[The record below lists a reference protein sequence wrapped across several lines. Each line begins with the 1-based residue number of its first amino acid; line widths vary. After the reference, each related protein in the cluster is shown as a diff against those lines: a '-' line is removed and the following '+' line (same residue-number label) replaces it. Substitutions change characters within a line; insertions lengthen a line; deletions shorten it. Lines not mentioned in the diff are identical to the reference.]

1 MNSFFQ
7 VLLRLLALGSFSFVF
22 ILAVILLQPAKTH
35 RRRKFSTSFLKAS
48 YLLYL
53 VVFLAFLYFL
63 LFTSRNLENYF
74 DELNY
79 TLTALAGLLPTAAV
93 LIRRKIHKIRSLYN
107 YLVGFFNLF
116 IVFFLIRFFFHVI
129 VF

>member
-1 MNSFFQ
+1 MNGFFQ
-7 VLLRLLALGSFSFVF
+7 VLLRLVALGTLSFVF

-35 RRRKFSTSFLKAS
+35 RKRKISTLFLKTS

-53 VVFLAFLYFL
+53 AVFLVFLYFL
-63 LFTSRNLENYF
+63 LFTSRNLEDYF

-93 LIRRKIHKIRSLYN
+93 LTRRKVHKIRSFYN
-107 YLVGFFNLF
+107 YLVGFFNLL
-116 IVFFLIRFFFHVI
+116 IVVFLIRFFFHVL